1 MDTIRLVLSAAW
13 NVLWVGLLLGAGL
26 PTLFAAGVRLLA
38 GPADTVTADGIA
50 VQHDAPG
57 WHQGILA
64 APGWGSRGT
73 GDRQVRRRPVGSTR
87 CASASS
93 APTASPFRAECR
105 TR

>member
-57 WHQGILA
+57 WHKLLAWLCFAIVLYGVLVGILII
-64 APGWGSRGT
+64 
-73 GDRQVRRRPVGSTR
+73 VGGGMGKVVEFHGVL
-87 CASASS
+87 
-93 APTASPFRAECR
+93 PTLVPKH
-105 TR
+105 